1 LNTGALSDILA
12 APGEKR
18 PVKEGLGVAKLSPL
32 LWAVLV
38 FVAKPALA
46 DNVTYQQ
53 YSASSAEWKRGFVFA
68 LAQYHTTI
76 NPAERPP
83 YPTTRAFQ
91 RCLSGASDAILQQQV
106 ETYVARNPSSLTE
119 PMVVVVV
126 KTLHDMCRAEMG
138 KGG

>member
-1 LNTGALSDILA
+1 M
-12 APGEKR
+12 
-18 PVKEGLGVAKLSPL
+18 VAKLSRL

-53 YSASSAEWKRGFVFA
+53 YSASSADWKRSFVFA

-91 RCLSGASDAILQQQV
+91 RCLSGARMPFFSSKLRHTSQEIQA
-106 ETYVARNPSSLTE
+106 ASPSQWLW
-119 PMVVVVV
+119 
-126 KTLHDMCRAEMG
+126 LL
-138 KGG
+138 